1 MTLKEKVFEY
11 IQKHGPQTN
20 ADLVKKFK
28 VKAASLRRTCGE
40 LAQAGKIA
48 PMPSKE
54 ARLWGISV
62 DARAEADARM
72 ETPPEDLATGLRVK
86 KKEAVSE
93 AGKKFMPKPTPAEKR
108 RDETKPVDVKDWRM
122 TDFTF

>member
-1 MTLKEKVFEY
+1 VTLKEQVFEY

-28 VKAASLRRTCGE
+28 AKAASMRRTCGE
-40 LAQAGKIA
+40 LAQAGKIV

-54 ARLWGISV
+54 GRLWGISG
-62 DARAEADARM
+62 DAR
-72 ETPPEDLATGLRVK
+72 ETLPEDLATGPRAK
-86 KKEAVSE
+86 KAPVDE
-93 AGKKFMPKPTPAEKR
+93 AGKKFMPKPTPVKKVDA
-108 RDETKPVDVKDWRM
+108 DKPADQKDWRM